1 MYEAHE
7 VMAGV
12 LFGGLGL
19 YLVVFWGSTLISYI
33 VGDYLNDGDVEVWS
47 LPKQIDKSWDWCV
60 LSIYGGMGL
69 IFPTIFLVGSSH
81 LIAFTK
87 TSGWAVPWFFASIL
101 GIWIVLYTLRGVIR
115 LKKDLK
121 KHEND
126 ANAHK
131 GSE

>member
-7 VMAGV
+7 VMAGF

-19 YLVVFWGSTLISYI
+19 YLVVFWGSALISYI

-47 LPKQIDKSWDWCV
+47 LPKQLAEKLDEEEGRV
-60 LSIYGGMGL
+60 LVFQGILLPVICAVLASVVVSASIG
-69 IFPTIFLVGSSH
+69 I
-81 LIAFTK
+81 
-87 TSGWAVPWFFASIL
+87 GWVVPWFFASIL
-101 GIWIVLYTLRGVIR
+101 GVWLVLYTLRWVIR
-115 LKKDLK
+115 LNKRLV

-126 ANAHK
+126 ENAHK